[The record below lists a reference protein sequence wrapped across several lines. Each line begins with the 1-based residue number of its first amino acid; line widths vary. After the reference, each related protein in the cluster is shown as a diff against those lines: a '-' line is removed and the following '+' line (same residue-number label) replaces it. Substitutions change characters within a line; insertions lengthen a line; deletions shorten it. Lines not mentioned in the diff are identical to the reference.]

1 MKTPLKGQEI
11 KDDIIRFCRERNAE
25 LVGFAPVERWDEY
38 GEVPPA
44 FRPGA
49 IFPQARTVIVIGMS
63 MPLPV
68 VETTPSA
75 LHQELYTTT
84 NRQLDDLA
92 VELTRYLNR
101 MGHASF
107 PFTRDT
113 YTSMRALREN
123 NLAAFG
129 HVPAA
134 KYAGLGTIGMN
145 QCILTP
151 EFGPRV
157 RFVSV
162 FTAAEIPPD
171 PMQPKDLCIKCEL
184 CAESCPKNAIKP
196 RVDRVVGDYDKTAC
210 LEMHEELVKR
220 RCYPCGICTKVCP
233 IGKDRKLYK
242 SKGIRK
248 KYGKERE
255 ILAANPDAPEYKSW
269 THVRKY
275 GAPQKPGEKGK
286 DRE

>member
-1 MKTPLKGQEI
+1 MTTTLQGQAL
-11 KDDIIRFCRERNAE
+11 KDDIIRFCRENNAD

-38 GEVPPA
+38 GEVPPD
-44 FRPGA
+44 FRPKA

-63 MPLPV
+63 MPLPI

-75 LHQELYTTT
+75 LHQEIYTTT
-84 NRQLDDLA
+84 NRQLDNLA

-101 MGHASF
+101 VGHASF
-107 PFTRDT
+107 PFARDT
-113 YTSMRALREN
+113 YTSMPALREQ

-134 KYAGLGTIGMN
+134 KYAGLGTIGMSH
-145 QCILTP
+145 CLLTP

-162 FTAAEIPPD
+162 FTEAEIPAD
-171 PMQPKDLCIKCEL
+171 PMQAKELCIKCET
-184 CAESCPKNAIKP
+184 CAKCCPKNAIMA
-196 RVDRVVGDYDKTAC
+196 REDRVIGDYNNTAC

-233 IGKDRKLYK
+233 IGKDRRLYK
-242 SKGIRK
+242 SKGIKK
-248 KYGKERE
+248 KYEKERE
-255 ILAANPDAPEYKSW
+255 ILAANPDTPEYHSW
-269 THVRKY
+269 THIRKY
-275 GAPQKPGEKGK
+275 GVSHKPKEPK
-286 DRE
+286 